1 MTDVLLRFNMSVNI
15 CEQKN
20 VYKIQKCISLIFFF
34 FFSAIFVFSYVAIFV
49 IRSIAASRKLH
60 NTMLHS
66 VIRSPMSFFD
76 TTPIGRI
83 VNRFSADIDTIDN
96 ELPMTV
102 EMWLDTAF
110 LVVAT
115 MVVISYSTPYF
126 IIMIVPFSVL
136 YFLVQVSMITW
147 CRHK

>member
-1 MTDVLLRFNMSVNI
+1 
-15 CEQKN
+15 
-20 VYKIQKCISLIFFF
+20 
-34 FFSAIFVFSYVAIFV
+34 
-49 IRSIAASRKLH
+49 
-60 NTMLHS
+60 
-66 VIRSPMSFFD
+66 MSFFD

-136 YFLVQVSMITW
+136 YFLVQVSMI
-147 CRHK
+147 RDAVINQNYSI